1 MRLLDDKLAVQRID
15 PPKPEGHKESIIEIP
30 DSAKKAMEEKL
41 IYAKVIAVGK
51 GKRLDNGERR
61 PMEVV
66 EGDTILLNKYGG
78 YTIKDSDGIDTV
90 ILTEAEI
97 LAIL

>member
-1 MRLLDDKLAVQRID
+1 
-15 PPKPEGHKESIIEIP
+15 
-30 DSAKKAMEEKL
+30 
-41 IYAKVIAVGK
+41 
-51 GKRLDNGERR
+51 
-61 PMEVV
+61 MEVV